1 MISVRRMTLADIEI
15 IAATARQAD
24 RDEIEEGCGQ
34 SIASALTLGL
44 RSSVAPMVIAWGHTP
59 LAALGDASYSPG
71 AGIGIPWLI
80 STTAIEKHP
89 LAFLRVCKPLVAQM
103 LDRHVSLIN
112 YVDAR
117 NHAAIRWLEW
127 LGFGMGSP
135 HPYGPKALL
144 FRQFTLERQTNQ
156 SAG

>member
-1 MISVRRMTLADIEI
+1 MINVRRMTLADIEI

-80 STTAIEKHP
+80 STTAIERHP

-103 LDRHVSLIN
+103 LDRHFSLIN

-117 NHAAIRWLEW
+117 NVAAIRWLEW
-127 LGFGMGSP
+127 LGFSMGSP
-135 HPYGPKALL
+135 TPYGPKQLL
-144 FRQFTLERQTNQ
+144 FRQFQMTR
-156 SAG
+156 GD

>member
-1 MISVRRMTLADIEI
+1 MIIVRRMTLADIEI
-15 IAATARQAD
+15 IAATARKAD
-24 RDEIEEGCGQ
+24 RLEIEEGCGQ

-44 RSSVAPMVIAWGHTP
+44 RSSVSPKVIAWDHTP

-80 STTAIEKHP
+80 STNSIERHP
-89 LAFLRVCKPLVAQM
+89 KAFLRVCKPLVSDM
-103 LDRHVSLIN
+103 LQRHDHLIN

-127 LGFGMGSP
+127 LGFSMGSP
-135 HPYGPKALL
+135 TPYGPNQLL
-144 FRQFTLERQTNQ
+144 FRQFQMTRRGN
-156 SAG
+156 